1 MGGTYQA
8 GEEKV
13 RPGVYRRYSTE
24 DKKLVAGAM
33 TGVFAIPVKADFG
46 PVGVVT
52 IHTEQDTLKEM
63 YGVGGTVKG
72 ATNLFEGGAAKV
84 HVYRLGTGGTKG
96 TLDLKDAEDAAVV
109 SLETK
114 YPTDITFAVSLKQKL
129 GSETKREFSVYQGAV
144 LKEKFEYEVQA
155 DGDEGQILTEIINA
169 KSAVFHA
176 EKAAEDKKP
185 VSVVQQEITPGTNPT
200 VTNAEYSAALEAFEA
215 YKWNVLVTDTVDTAV
230 HELLKAYMK
239 RLKNNGSI
247 GSCVVGEGSD
257 VAFEE
262 RMEHAKSFDSEYFIY
277 AGSGYVDA
285 EGNKVDGY
293 EAVTIQ
299 AGIIGSTPSNKSVVH
314 TVIPNAVDTLEVLKN
329 EDYIHAIENGM
340 LLLSPSEEGEVWFD
354 SGVNT
359 LTTLNENQDAGW
371 KKIRRTMTRYEMFD
385 RIDRTITPLV
395 GKVNCDSDGISNV
408 VKVAQDVL
416 IAMVNEGKLMDGA
429 NFYEDPEQAH
439 GPDNAHFIIEASDI
453 DSLEKIYLNYKFSFS
468 GE

>member
-13 RPGVYRRYSTE
+13 RPGVYRRYTTQ

-46 PVGVVT
+46 PVGTVT
-52 IHTEQDTLKEM
+52 IHTKQDSVKEM
-63 YGVGGTVKG
+63 YGMGGTVKG
-72 ATNLFEGGAAKV
+72 ALNLFEGGATKV
-84 HVYRLGTGGTKG
+84 HVYRLGTGGTTGK
-96 TLDLKDAEDAAVV
+96 LEIMDAEDAAAVT
-109 SLETK
+109 LETK
-114 YPTDITFAVSLKQKL
+114 YPSNIKFAVSLKQKL
-129 GSETKREFSVYQGAV
+129 GSETKKELLVYQGAV

-155 DGDEGQILTEIINA
+155 EGDEGQILTDIVNA
-169 KSAVFHA
+169 RSAVFHA
-176 EKAAEDKKP
+176 VKVAEGKKLAA
-185 VSVVQQEITPGTNPT
+185 VSQKEITPGTNPT
-200 VTNAEYSAALEAFEA
+200 VTNEDYSAALEAFEA
-215 YKWNVLVTDTVDTAV
+215 YKWNILVTDTVDTAV
-230 HELLKAYMK
+230 HELLKAYME

-247 GSCVVGEGSD
+247 GSCVVGEGSN
-257 VAFEE
+257 VAFED
-262 RMEHAKSFDSEYFIY
+262 RIAHAKAFDSEYFIY
-277 AGSGYVDA
+277 TGSGYVDM
-285 EGNKVDGY
+285 EGNSVDGY
-293 EAVTIQ
+293 EAVTMQ
-299 AGIIGSTPSNKSVVH
+299 AGIIGSTPSNRSVVH
-314 TVIPNAVDTLEVLKN
+314 TVVPNAVDTLEVLKN
-329 EDYIHAIENGM
+329 EDYIQAIENGM

-395 GKVNCDSDGISNV
+395 GRVNCDSDGISNV

-429 NFYEDPEQAH
+429 SFYEDPEQLH
-439 GPDNAHFIIEASDI
+439 GPDNVHFIIEASDI
-453 DSLEKIYLNYKFSFS
+453 DSLEKIYLNYQFSFS

>member
-13 RPGVYRRYSTE
+13 RPGVYRRYTTQ

-46 PVGVVT
+46 PVGTVT
-52 IHTEQDTLKEM
+52 IHTKQDSVKEM
-63 YGVGGTVKG
+63 YGMGGTVKG
-72 ATNLFEGGAAKV
+72 ALNLFEGGATKV
-84 HVYRLGTGGTKG
+84 HVYRLGTGGTTGK
-96 TLDLKDAEDAAVV
+96 LELKDAEDAAAVT
-109 SLETK
+109 LETK
-114 YPTDITFAVSLKQKL
+114 YPSNIKFAVSLKQKL
-129 GSETKREFSVYQGAV
+129 GSETKKELLVYQGAV

-155 DGDEGQILTEIINA
+155 EGDEGQILTDIVNA
-169 KSAVFHA
+169 RSAVFHA
-176 EKAAEDKKP
+176 VKAAEGKKLAA
-185 VSVVQQEITPGTNPT
+185 VSQKEITPGTNPT
-200 VTNAEYSAALEAFEA
+200 VTNEDYSATLEAFEA
-215 YKWNVLVTDTVDTAV
+215 YKWNILVTDTVDTAV
-230 HELLKAYMK
+230 HELLKAYME

-247 GSCVVGEGSD
+247 GSCVVGEGSN
-257 VAFEE
+257 VAFED
-262 RMEHAKSFDSEYFIY
+262 RMAHAKAFDSEYFIY
-277 AGSGYVDA
+277 TGSGYVDM
-285 EGNKVDGY
+285 EGNSVDGY
-293 EAVTIQ
+293 EAVTMQ
-299 AGIIGSTPSNKSVVH
+299 AGIIGSTPSNRSVVH
-314 TVIPNAVDTLEVLKN
+314 TVVPNAVDTLEVLKN
-329 EDYIHAIENGM
+329 EDYIQAIENGM

-395 GKVNCDSDGISNV
+395 GRVNCDSDGISNV

-429 NFYEDPEQAH
+429 SFYEDPEQPH
-439 GPDNAHFIIEASDI
+439 GPDNVHFIIEASDI
-453 DSLEKIYLNYKFSFS
+453 DSLEKIYLNYQFSFS